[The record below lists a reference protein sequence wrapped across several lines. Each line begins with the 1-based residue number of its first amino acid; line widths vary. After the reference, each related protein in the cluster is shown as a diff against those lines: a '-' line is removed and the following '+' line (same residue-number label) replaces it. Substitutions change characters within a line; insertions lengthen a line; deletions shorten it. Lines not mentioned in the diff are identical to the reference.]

1 MAERDEHAAPRE
13 FGDARRSDA
22 IGRERH
28 HDRAAIRV
36 DDCLDV
42 AGCKVADIFEFVRAP
57 AARVQEVYER
67 PFQMEAEC
75 RRGPTPRLARRGDGG
90 GHHLRRIGHERR

>member
-1 MAERDEHAAPRE
+1 MLLHC
-13 FGDARRSDA
+13 DA

-36 DDCLDV
+36 DDGLDV
-42 AGCKVADIFEFVRAP
+42 AGRKIADVFEFMRAP
-57 AARVQEVYER
+57 AARVQEG

-75 RRGPTPRLARRGDGG
+75 RRGPTPRLARRSDGS
-90 GHHLRRIGHERR
+90 GHHLRRVGHERR

>member
-1 MAERDEHAAPRE
+1 MLSAA
-13 FGDARRSDA
+13 DA

-42 AGCKVADIFEFVRAP
+42 VGRKVADVFEFMRAP
-57 AARVQEVYER
+57 AARVQEG

-75 RRGPTPRLARRGDGG
+75 RGGPTPRLARRGDGG
-90 GHHLRRIGHERR
+90 GHHLRRVGHERR

>member
-1 MAERDEHAAPRE
+1 MAERDENATPRE
-13 FGDARRSDA
+13 FGDALPCDA
-22 IGRERH
+22 IGREGQ

-42 AGCKVADIFEFVRAP
+42 VGRKVADVFEFMRTP
-57 AARVQEVYER
+57 AARVQEG